1 MWLEILK
8 QFHWCVSEFTVGW
21 IFCVLLGIKA
31 GFLYRTLSNWKDLA
45 GFFFNMKSLEKDKTL
60 DLSEN
65 QDLTYNWFTQRQDTK
80 LTGLSEKSV
89 LQQYEK

>member
-8 QFHWCVSEFTVGW
+8 QFQWYISEFTVGW
-21 IFCVLLGIKA
+21 RFFVLLGIKA
-31 GFLYRTLSNWKDLA
+31 GFLYRTLSNWIDLA
-45 GFFFNMKSLEKDKTL
+45 GFFFDVKSLEKDKTL

-65 QDLTYNWFTQRQDTK
+65 QDLTCNWFTQRQDTK
-80 LTGLSEKSV
+80 LAGLSGKFV